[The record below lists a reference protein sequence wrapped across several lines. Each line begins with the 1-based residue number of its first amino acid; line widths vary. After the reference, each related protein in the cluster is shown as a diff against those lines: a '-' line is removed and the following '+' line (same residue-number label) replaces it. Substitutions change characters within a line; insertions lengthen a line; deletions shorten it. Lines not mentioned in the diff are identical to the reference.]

1 MADTRGMLSFQRLE
15 VYQRSIE
22 FFSLALEI
30 IAELPSKGH
39 ADVADQ
45 LRRAAQSQ
53 PLNIAEGAGR
63 TSRPDVAKHYTIAR
77 GSAMECAAVLDV
89 MKTQGTIKPHR
100 YERGLDLLTSVVA
113 MLPKMI

>member
-1 MADTRGMLSFQRLE
+1 MADTGSMLSFQRLE

-22 FFSLALEI
+22 FFALALEI

-39 ADVADQ
+39 ADIADQ

-63 TSRPDVAKHYTIAR
+63 TSRPDVTKYYTIAR

-89 MKTQGTIKPHR
+89 MRTQETIKSHR
-100 YERGLDLLTSVVA
+100 YERGLDLLTSIVA
-113 MLPKMI
+113 MLTKMI